1 MRFCTSTYS
10 RMLPS
15 ARSAAEA
22 TRVSAPMGTN
32 HRTAR
37 VAPETSA
44 FQINGATA
52 SRMRTHTVDTPTVMV
67 AMKDRVARISCGESS
82 DRRGIR

>member
-1 MRFCTSTYS
+1 
-10 RMLPS
+10 MLPS
-15 ARSAAEA
+15 ARRAADA
-22 TRVSAPMGTN
+22 TRVRAPIGTN
-32 HRTAR
+32 HSTAR
-37 VAPETSA
+37 VEAVTCA
-44 FQINGATA
+44 FQIKGATA